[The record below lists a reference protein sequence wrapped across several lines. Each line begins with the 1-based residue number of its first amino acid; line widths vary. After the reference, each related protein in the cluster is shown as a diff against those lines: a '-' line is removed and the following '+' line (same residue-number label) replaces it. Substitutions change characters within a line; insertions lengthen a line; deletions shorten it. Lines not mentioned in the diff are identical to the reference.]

1 LIKSEL
7 RGNLRSV
14 IKGESAFVSNPQGLR
29 LWTERFGEPA
39 DPVVLLVM
47 GTSAQAIGWPDEL
60 VAALVSG
67 DCRSSVSIT
76 GIPASPTALTSPSRP
91 TA

>member
-1 LIKSEL
+1 M
-7 RGNLRSV
+7 
-14 IKGESAFVSNPQGLR
+14 IKGESAFVSNLQGLR
-29 LWTERFGEPA
+29 LWTERFGDPT

-60 VAALVSG
+60 VATLVSG
-67 DCRSSVSIT
+67 GRQVIRFDHT
-76 GIPASPTALTSPSRP
+76 GTPASPTALTSPLRP